1 MIKEKNIGS
10 TLEDFLKEE
19 KRYEEAQS
27 QAIKRVLVWQL
38 EEAIKNKKMTK
49 AEMARRMHTSRS
61 QLDRLLDPENEKI
74 QLDTM
79 MKAAAAVGKQVRIEL
94 EDLPLSA

>member
-19 KRYEEAQS
+19 NRYEEAQA

-38 EEAIKNKKMTK
+38 EEAIKKEKMSK

-74 QLDTM
+74 QLDTI
-79 MKAAAAVGKQVRIEL
+79 MKAATAIGKQVRIEL
-94 EDLPLSA
+94 VDMPLSA

>member
-19 KRYEEAQS
+19 NRYEEAQA
-27 QAIKRVLVWQL
+27 QAIKRVLAWQL
-38 EEAIKNKKMTK
+38 EEAIKKEKLSK
-49 AEMARRMHTSRS
+49 SEMARRMHTSRS
-61 QLDRLLDPENEKI
+61 QLDRLLDPNNQKI

-79 MKAAAAVGKQVRIEL
+79 VRAAAVIGKQLRIEL
-94 EDLPLSA
+94 VDAA